1 MSRYIL
7 IICPLPAYNK
17 VTIWKRV
24 FFKIWI
30 YTYVEIC
37 FFVQN
42 LSISN
47 VFKPQ
52 KGRARDNDLQILDVK
67 KKKTIYKNLITII
80 KSKIQNHDWSLKIHA
95 TKTVVLLILK
105 LAATRRTIKII
116 NRACLTHRI
125 IVTKD
130 GFLSWFSIL
139 STEFIFSTF
148 LNIKL
153 LFKQRWNWRII
164 FEHRY
169 NQY

>member
-67 KKKTIYKNLITII
+67 KKKQFT
-80 KSKIQNHDWSLKIHA
+80 KI
-95 TKTVVLLILK
+95 
-105 LAATRRTIKII
+105 
-116 NRACLTHRI
+116 
-125 IVTKD
+125 
-130 GFLSWFSIL
+130 
-139 STEFIFSTF
+139 
-148 LNIKL
+148 
-153 LFKQRWNWRII
+153 
-164 FEHRY
+164 
-169 NQY
+169 